1 MAQMVRCGNS
11 ECGLEIDVT
20 IPRIQGLPI
29 AAAQKE
35 IGPLSVNDVG
45 RCQFGKP
52 SKCPHFEQAI
62 NAAIAAG
69 RLPE

>member
-1 MAQMVRCGNS
+1 MTQLVLCGNN
-11 ECGLEIDVT
+11 ECGLGIGVT
-20 IPRIQGLPI
+20 IQRVQGVPI
-29 AAAQKE
+29 GAPQKE

-45 RCQFGKP
+45 RCQFGNP

-62 NAAIAAG
+62 NVAIATG